1 MKFLKTIIFVIL
13 LVLAAFGLYSIY
25 SKYSSFGERIVVQN
39 SEVLLE
45 KIHTVMKLVT
55 VEGDFSE
62 IYDYKDYVIADAWP
76 FRKSAI
82 IKVSA
87 TVLVGY
93 DLEDLKVDIDE
104 ENRIIKIQNFPETEI
119 ISIEHHLEYYDMKQ
133 GLFNVITIE
142 DVTEMSDQA
151 KKFIEEKARNSELFG
166 RVDQQKEEIEK
177 MLGFIFQNTGW
188 KFVIGEDSL
197 LN

>member
-1 MKFLKTIIFVIL
+1 
-13 LVLAAFGLYSIY
+13 
-25 SKYSSFGERIVVQN
+25 
-39 SEVLLE
+39 
-45 KIHTVMKLVT
+45 MKLVT

-62 IYDYKDYVIADAWP
+62 IYDYKDYVITDAWP

-82 IKVSA
+82 IKVNA
-87 TVLVGY
+87 TVAVGY

-104 ENRIIKIQNFPETEI
+104 ENRIIKIKNFPETEI
-119 ISIEHHLEYYDMKQ
+119 ISIEHDLEYYDMKQ
-133 GLFNVITIE
+133 GLFNVITID
-142 DVTEMSDQA
+142 DVTEMSGQA
-151 KKFIEEKARNSELFG
+151 KKLIEEKARNSELFG

-188 KFVIGEDSL
+188 KFVIGEEVF